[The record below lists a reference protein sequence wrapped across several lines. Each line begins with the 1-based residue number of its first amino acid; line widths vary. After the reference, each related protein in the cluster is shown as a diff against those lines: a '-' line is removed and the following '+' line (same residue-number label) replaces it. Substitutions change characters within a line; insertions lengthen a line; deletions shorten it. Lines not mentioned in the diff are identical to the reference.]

1 MVDEEV
7 YISKLSDFMEY
18 VENLEEGFIMSRGQ
32 SAPYKLLPSA
42 MREDAT
48 GNRIISKRTVQYYLD
63 EFKINS
69 YQFMNRPWDIN
80 SDLEWMIYAQH
91 YGIPTNL
98 LDFSKS
104 HIISLLFAVEK
115 AFETENHDDGVVFFL
130 NPFRLNNKHVRRSE
144 IITTIDNTMP
154 TSDGPY
160 VIQGRKLNIR
170 IQAQDGLFV
179 KFDDSDKN
187 LDSLVDESIL
197 KKILIKQSDK
207 KQILSSIFTM
217 GLGFSSIY
225 PELSYVSKD
234 ILMRK
239 NVNDFI
245 KEEL

>member
-1 MVDEEV
+1 MIDDKI
-7 YISKLSDFMEY
+7 YIARLSDFMEF
-18 VENLEEGFIMSRGQ
+18 VENIEEGFIMSRGQ
-32 SAPYKLLPSA
+32 STPYQLLPSA
-42 MREDAT
+42 MRKDEF
-48 GNRIISKRTVQYYLD
+48 GNRIISKRVVQYYLD

-91 YGIPTNL
+91 YGIPTRL

-104 HIISLLFAVEK
+104 HIVSLLFAVEK
-115 AFETENHDDGVVFFL
+115 AFESDVNEDGVVYFL
-130 NPFRLNNKHVRRSE
+130 NPYKLNNKYIRRSE
-144 IITTIDNTMP
+144 IMTTIDTPLP

-160 VIQGRKLNIR
+160 VIQGRKLNVR

-179 KFDDSDKN
+179 LFDDNDNN
-187 LDSLVDESIL
+187 LDSLVDESVL
-197 KKILIKQSDK
+197 KKIFIKQSDK

-234 ILMRK
+234 IIMRK
-239 NVNDFI
+239 NVNDYI
-245 KEEL
+245 REEL

>member
-1 MVDEEV
+1 MGCEKV
-7 YISKLSDFMEY
+7 YISKLSEFMEY

-32 SAPYKLLPSA
+32 SGPYKLLPTA
-42 MREDAT
+42 MREDAL
-48 GNRIISKRTVQYYLD
+48 GNRIMSKRTIKYYLE

-80 SDLEWMIYAQH
+80 SELEWMVYAQH

-115 AFETENHDDGVVFFL
+115 AFESDEKEEGVVFFL
-130 NPFRLNNKHVRRSE
+130 NPFKLNNKHVRRSE
-144 IITTIDNTMP
+144 IITTIDSSVP

-160 VIQGRKLNIR
+160 AIQGRKLNIR

-187 LDSLVDESIL
+187 LDFLVDDSIL
-197 KKILIKQSDK
+197 KKILIKHDDK

-234 ILMRK
+234 ILMKK